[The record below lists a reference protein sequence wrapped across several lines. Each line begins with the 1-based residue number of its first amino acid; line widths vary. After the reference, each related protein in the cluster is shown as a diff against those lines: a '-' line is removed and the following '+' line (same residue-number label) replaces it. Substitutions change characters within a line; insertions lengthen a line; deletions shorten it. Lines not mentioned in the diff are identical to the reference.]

1 MTPLR
6 AEIVAE
12 SLERTG
18 VVAVVRATSSDGL
31 LDAFEALAL
40 GGVELVEVTT
50 TVPGALE
57 LIAEAVARFGAG
69 LHLGA
74 GTVLDLA
81 TANAAIDAGASFVVS
96 PAFDAEV
103 VAQCRSRDAVAV
115 PGCLTPTEVAAAMRS
130 GPPFLKL
137 FPGRVATPGYVRD
150 LLGPFPTARFVPTGN
165 VDLVTAP
172 EYIGAGAA
180 AVGVGKA
187 LLDPGAL
194 AGRDLRTITE
204 AARELR
210 AVVDAARPGER

>member
-1 MTPLR
+1 MTSR
-6 AEIVAE
+6 TEVVAE

-18 VVAVVRATSSDGL
+18 LIAVVRAATSDGL
-31 LDAFEALAL
+31 LDAFDALAL

-57 LIAEAVARFGAG
+57 LIAAAVARFGTA
-69 LHLGA
+69 LHVGA
-74 GTVLDLA
+74 GTVLDRTTA
-81 TANAAIDAGASFVVS
+81 TAAIGAGASFVVS

-103 VAQCRSRDAVAV
+103 VAECRSRDAVAV
-115 PGCLTPTEVAAAMRS
+115 PGCLTPTEVAAAMGS
-130 GPPFLKL
+130 APPFIKL
-137 FPGRVATPGYVRD
+137 FPGRVATPAYVRD

-172 EYIGAGAA
+172 EYIGAGAV

-187 LLDPGAL
+187 LLDPGAV
-194 AGRDLRTITE
+194 ADGDLRTITE

-210 AVVDAARPGER
+210 AVVDAARPGAR

>member
-1 MTPLR
+1 VTSRTEL
-6 AEIVAE
+6 VAE

-18 VVAVVRATSSDGL
+18 LLAVVRASACDGL
-31 LDAFEALAL
+31 LDAFGALAL

-50 TVPGALE
+50 TVPGAFE
-57 LIAEAVARFGAG
+57 LIAAAVARFGAA

-74 GTVLDLA
+74 GTVLDRA
-81 TANAAIDAGASFVVS
+81 TAAAAIDAGATFIVS

-103 VAQCRSRDAVAV
+103 VAECRSRDAVAV
-115 PGCLTPTEVAAAMRS
+115 PGCLTPTEVAAALRS
-130 GPPFLKL
+130 GPSFLKL

-172 EYIGAGAA
+172 EYLGAGAA

-187 LLDPGAL
+187 LLDPRAVA
-194 AGRDLRTITE
+194 AGDLETITE

-210 AVVDAARPGER
+210 AVVDSARPGMR